1 MQINSLSAKIALS
14 EFLLSRQL
22 FFIHIS
28 GINLHYMNIL
38 GFLLNLA
45 LVEFRTNGIHI
56 KRGLGVLML
65 IPTWAITTVTKGV
78 LDRLIKG
85 HCI

>member
-1 MQINSLSAKIALS
+1 MNKFAFKNS
-14 EFLLSRQL
+14 
-22 FFIHIS
+22 
-28 GINLHYMNIL
+28 L

-45 LVEFRTNGIHI
+45 LVEFHTNVNRV

>member
-1 MQINSLSAKIALS
+1 
-14 EFLLSRQL
+14 
-22 FFIHIS
+22 
-28 GINLHYMNIL
+28 MNIL
-38 GFLLNLA
+38 EFFPYLA

-78 LDRLIKG
+78 LDRLIKE
-85 HCI
+85 HCPNLKVIETNRSILA

>member
-1 MQINSLSAKIALS
+1 MVFGNEVKKIQAAAYNGA
-14 EFLLSRQL
+14 
-22 FFIHIS
+22 HTV
-28 GINLHYMNIL
+28 
-38 GFLLNLA
+38 
-45 LVEFRTNGIHI
+45 VEFCTNGIHV
-56 KRGLGVLML
+56 KRGLAVLML

>member
-1 MQINSLSAKIALS
+1 
-14 EFLLSRQL
+14 
-22 FFIHIS
+22 
-28 GINLHYMNIL
+28 MNIL

-45 LVEFRTNGIHI
+45 LVEFRPNRIRI